1 MSSPRE
7 SLASRMGFILLS
19 AGCAIGLGN
28 VWRFPFIVGRYGGCI
43 FVLFYLLFLFIMGFP
58 LLLTEVSIGRG
69 SRKNLVH
76 AMHDLAHT
84 HKKTWATESSKSMQI
99 SASAAVPAQV
109 SALLVLL
116 QRINF

>member
-43 FVLFYLLFLFIMGFP
+43 FVLFYLLNP
-58 LLLTEVSIGRG
+58 
-69 SRKNLVH
+69 
-76 AMHDLAHT
+76 
-84 HKKTWATESSKSMQI
+84 
-99 SASAAVPAQV
+99 
-109 SALLVLL
+109 
-116 QRINF
+116 